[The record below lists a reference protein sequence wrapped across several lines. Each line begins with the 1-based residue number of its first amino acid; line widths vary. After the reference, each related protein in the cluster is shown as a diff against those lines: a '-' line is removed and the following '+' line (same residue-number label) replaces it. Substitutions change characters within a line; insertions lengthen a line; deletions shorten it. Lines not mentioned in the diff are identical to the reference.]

1 MLQGKNGRF
10 VKTNN
15 IEFNLPT
22 PYSIIKYS
30 ILLFVL
36 LPWIYLTIFK
46 FNIISVLENSFETL
60 FGPHECSCPN
70 QQKEY

>member
-1 MLQGKNGRF
+1 MSKGKNGRF

-30 ILLFVL
+30 ILLFVFF
-36 LPWIYLTIFK
+36 PWIYLTIYK
-46 FNIISVLENSFETL
+46 FNIISFFENSFETL
-60 FGPHECSCPN
+60 FAPHEYTCPN